1 MSVRLCSESRL
12 IQQHLPGQGEGSNS
26 RKRAYAGEENV
37 RDNSE
42 HLERPMR
49 RRFAATDTG
58 RGIEPDIKRTV
69 ERGASTA
76 GPTKLERVLHG
87 TISSGNS
94 MRTVSSLE

>member
-12 IQQHLPGQGEGSNS
+12 IQQHLPGQGEGSNG

-37 RDNSE
+37 RES
-42 HLERPMR
+42 LKWPMR
-49 RRFAATDTG
+49 GDSLQQMQAC
-58 RGIEPDIKRTV
+58 RGIEPDTKRTL

-76 GPTKLERVLHG
+76 GLTKLERTLHG

-94 MRTVSSLE
+94 MRSLSSLE